1 MYCKGRLA
9 QGCDPDILETADQG
23 SQFSFSSGG
32 SANLCGERAGL
43 NRQEVASMGRLLIG
57 GLIVAMIAALLF
69 YFYSSS
75 YRTRLEEQT
84 QQVSQ
89 LNDQLLKAQ
98 NENDQLKA
106 ELAKVQAEQ
115 TILAAQN
122 DEMRKAIG
130 EFKATGKMPVIPPP
144 AK

>member
-1 MYCKGRLA
+1 
-9 QGCDPDILETADQG
+9 
-23 SQFSFSSGG
+23 
-32 SANLCGERAGL
+32 
-43 NRQEVASMGRLLIG
+43 MGRLLIG
-57 GLIVAMIAALLF
+57 GLIVAIIAALLF

-75 YRTRLEEQT
+75 YRTRFEEQT

>member
-1 MYCKGRLA
+1 
-9 QGCDPDILETADQG
+9 
-23 SQFSFSSGG
+23 
-32 SANLCGERAGL
+32 
-43 NRQEVASMGRLLIG
+43 MGRLLIG
-57 GLIVAMIAALLF
+57 GLIVAIIAALLF

-122 DEMRKAIG
+122 DEMRKAIA

>member
-1 MYCKGRLA
+1 
-9 QGCDPDILETADQG
+9 
-23 SQFSFSSGG
+23 
-32 SANLCGERAGL
+32 
-43 NRQEVASMGRLLIG
+43 MGRLLIG